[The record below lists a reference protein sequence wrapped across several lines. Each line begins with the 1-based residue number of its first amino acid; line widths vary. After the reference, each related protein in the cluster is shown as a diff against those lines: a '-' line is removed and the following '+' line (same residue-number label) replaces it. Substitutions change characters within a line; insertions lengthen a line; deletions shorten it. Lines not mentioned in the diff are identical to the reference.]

1 MTPPI
6 RVVLVEDN
14 QMFRETLELLL
25 GLRPEID
32 VVASVETGN
41 EAPATCAELKPD
53 VVLMDYR
60 MPGLNGAQA
69 TKAVLRASPTSRV
82 VCLTA
87 SVSRKEIDQLL
98 AAGAIACLTKD
109 EDLDDIVTAI
119 HEAAGRTANRT

>member
-1 MTPPI
+1 VPPPV

-25 GLRPEID
+25 GLRPDID
-32 VVASVETGN
+32 VLASVASGSDAAE
-41 EAPATCAELKPD
+41 TCARLQPD

-69 TKAVLRASPTSRV
+69 TEAVLAAAPNARV

-87 SVSRKEIDQLL
+87 SVSRKEVVQLL
-98 AAGAIACLTKD
+98 AAGAVACITKD
-109 EDLDDIVTAI
+109 EDLDEIVAAI
-119 HEAAGRTANRT
+119 HEAAARPART

>member
-1 MTPPI
+1 VPTPV

-25 GLRPEID
+25 GLRPDID
-32 VVASVETGN
+32 VVASVESGN
-41 EAPATCAELKPD
+41 EAAETCGRLRPD

-69 TKAVLRASPTSRV
+69 TQAVLEAAPDARV

-87 SVSRKEIDQLL
+87 SVSRKEVVQLL
-98 AAGAIACLTKD
+98 AAGAVACLTKD
-109 EDLDDIVTAI
+109 EDLDDIVAAI
-119 HEAAGRTANRT
+119 HDAATART

>member
-1 MTPPI
+1 MAAPI

-25 GLRPEID
+25 GLRPEIE
-32 VVASVETGN
+32 VVAAVATGN
-41 EAPATCAELKPD
+41 EAPAMCAKLKPD

-69 TKAVLRASPTSRV
+69 TRAVLRACPSSRV

-87 SVSRKEIDQLL
+87 SVSRKEVEQLL
-98 AAGAIACLTKD
+98 AAGAVACITKD
-109 EDLDDIVTAI
+109 EDLDEIVSAI
-119 HEAAGRTANRT
+119 HGAVAGPA

>member
-1 MTPPI
+1 VAAPI

-32 VVASVETGN
+32 VVAAVATGN
-41 EAPATCAELKPD
+41 EAPATCAQLKPD

-69 TKAVLRASPTSRV
+69 TAAVLRASPSSRV

-87 SVSRKEIDQLL
+87 SVSRKEVDQLL
-98 AAGAIACLTKD
+98 AAGAVACITKD
-109 EDLDDIVTAI
+109 EDLDDIVSAI
-119 HEAAGRTANRT
+119 HGAAEAPA

>member
-1 MTPPI
+1 MAQPI

-32 VVASVETGN
+32 VVAAVATGN
-41 EAPATCAELKPD
+41 EAPARCAELKPD

-69 TKAVLRASPTSRV
+69 TKAVLRASPSSRV

-87 SVSRKEIDQLL
+87 SVSRKEVDQLY
-98 AAGAIACLTKD
+98 AAGAVACLTKD
-109 EDLDDIVTAI
+109 EDLDEIVNAI
-119 HEAAGRTANRT
+119 HGAVAGPA

>member
-1 MTPPI
+1 VGAPI

-25 GLRPEID
+25 GLRPEIE
-32 VVASVETGN
+32 VVAAVATGN
-41 EAPATCAELKPD
+41 EAPETCARLKPD

-69 TKAVLRASPTSRV
+69 TEAVLRACPSSRV

-87 SVSRKEIDQLL
+87 SVTRKEVDQLL
-98 AAGAIACLTKD
+98 AAGAVACITKD

-119 HEAAGRTANRT
+119 HDAAKARA

>member
-1 MTPPI
+1 VTDPI

-25 GLRPEID
+25 GLRDELDI
-32 VVASVETGN
+32 VAAVPTGN
-41 EAPATCAELKPD
+41 EAPDVCERLRPD

-69 TKAVLRASPTSRV
+69 TVAVLRASPESRV

-87 SVSRKEIDQLL
+87 SVSRKEVAQLE
-98 AAGAIACLTKD
+98 AAGAVACISKD
-109 EDLDDIVTAI
+109 GDLDAIVAAI
-119 HEAAGRTANRT
+119 HDAAGRTANA

>member
-1 MTPPI
+1 VGAPI

-25 GLRPEID
+25 GLRPDIE
-32 VVASVETGN
+32 VVAAVATGN
-41 EAPATCAELKPD
+41 EAPERCAELKPD

-69 TKAVLRASPTSRV
+69 TRAVLRASPSSRV

-98 AAGAIACLTKD
+98 AAGAVACLTKD
-109 EDLDDIVTAI
+109 EDLDDIVSAI
-119 HEAAGRTANRT
+119 YDAVGGRV